1 MTPTTK
7 KTAAKPRAKA
17 AHKAAASS
25 AEHATEVKKEHA
37 AHHRGKYVYAV
48 GRRKTA
54 TAKVRLFEGAGDI
67 TVNKKPAKDYFN
79 WQPWQK
85 AVAQPLTAV
94 GAEKNFDVVA
104 EVFGG
109 GLHAQAEAVAL
120 GIARTLITKDEG
132 YKKVLKTQGLL
143 TRDPRMKERKKPGL
157 KKARRA
163 PQWSKR

>member
-7 KTAAKPRAKA
+7 KPAAKPRAKA
-17 AHKAAASS
+17 AAKTEKTEEKAHTATHHK
-25 AEHATEVKKEHA
+25 
-37 AHHRGKYVYAV
+37 GKYIYAV

-54 TAKVRLFEGAGDI
+54 TAKVRLYEGEGVI
-67 TVNKKPAKDYFN
+67 TINKKPAQTYFA
-79 WQPWQK
+79 WAPWLK
-85 AVAQPLTAV
+85 SVTQPLTAV
-94 GAEKNFDVVA
+94 GAEKNFDVQA
-104 EVFGG
+104 EVRGG
-109 GLHAQAEAVAL
+109 GLHSQAEAVAL
-120 GIARTLITKDEG
+120 GISRTLIEKDEG